1 MRFSA
6 GKDDSS
12 EAPDASR
19 PSSRIVHSPKHD
31 CSATASKSSDKVQK
45 RTSPVEETDRL
56 SKRRK
61 GDVEVKDLDGEVR
74 VSDRERSTD
83 LRSADFD
90 KPGTDEVTSYRT
102 GDKPLDRSKDKGSE
116 RHDRDYRDRLERSEK
131 SRADDI
137 LTEKSRDR
145 SIERHGRECSVERSI
160 DRNLDRLGD
169 KAKDERSKDERS
181 KVRYADTSVEKS
193 HADDRFHGQSLPP
206 PPPLP
211 PHMVPQSVNATG
223 RRDDDPDRRFGSTRH
238 TQRLSPRHEEKERRR
253 SEENLLVSQD
263 DGKRRRED
271 DFRERKREE
280 REGLS
285 LKVLNWSIIFIITFL
300 FFFLCGYPTSIMS
313 YLWSYIQVESLYLLL
328 MGFRLDA

>member
-31 CSATASKSSDKVQK
+31 SSAAASKSSDKLQK

-83 LRSADFD
+83 PRSADFD

-116 RHDRDYRDRLERSEK
+116 RNDRDYRDRLERSEK

-137 LTEKSRDR
+137 LIEKSRDR

-285 LKVLNWSIIFIITFL
+285 LKVLNWSITFIITF
-300 FFFLCGYPTSIMS
+300 FFVYFYVVILHLLCLTCGLIFK
-313 YLWSYIQVESLYLLL
+313 LSLSTYY
-328 MGFRLDA
+328 